1 MTPTPSRRSL
11 AESFASALRSQAG
24 DAVERVILYGS
35 VSRGDDGPDSD
46 VDLVVVCRVKKAV
59 EGRIWKLAG
68 KYLIETGVVFQPFV
82 VSPEEYEAIQRRGS
96 AFAHAVRDEGE
107 VLA

>member
-1 MTPTPSRRSL
+1 MRS
-11 AESFASALRSQAG
+11 SALSSTVRWRAG
-24 DAVERVILYGS
+24 TTAPTATWTWWLCAAS
-35 VSRGDDGPDSD
+35 
-46 VDLVVVCRVKKAV
+46 KAV